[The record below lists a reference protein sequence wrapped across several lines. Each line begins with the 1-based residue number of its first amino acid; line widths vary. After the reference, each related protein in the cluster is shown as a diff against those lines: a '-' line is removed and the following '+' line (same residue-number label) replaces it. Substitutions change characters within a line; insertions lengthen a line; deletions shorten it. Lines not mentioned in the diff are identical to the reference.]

1 MERKYIVSFLFLLS
15 LVPSRCKYEYA
26 YTHSS
31 LFPYRC
37 SGLTQLDYFQSALDR
52 LLPTPE
58 TVKQYYGSIVKREEL
73 EEDDFVDAVFVCKHG
88 YLSEVR
94 VCFDKADD
102 GGVVGDRVSCPD
114 TILREDS
121 CGDEIK
127 IASFDDGRV
136 TTAIE

>member
-1 MERKYIVSFLFLLS
+1 MARKYSELSFFCCLLVH
-15 LVPSRCKYEYA
+15 LDVDMNILTL
-26 YTHSS
+26 THRF
-31 LFPYRC
+31 FPYRC
-37 SGLTQLDYFQSALDR
+37 SGLTQLEYFQSALDR

-58 TVKQYYGSIVKREEL
+58 TVKQYYGSIVKRDDL
-73 EEDDFVDAVFVCKHG
+73 EEEDFVDAVFVCKHG